1 MTRHGQPRGGPTA
14 GFVVA
19 FCVTVTGFVVTAGG
33 VGRAAGSTAN
43 RAAAS
48 ASAVTGLS
56 QAVQADLARL
66 TRAVGVTPRTVVTRD
81 RLLWVGG
88 LAVAMSGRDAQAR
101 ARDFLGEYPALFGLD
116 GPALLGPA
124 RVLEWAGGRVVRFE
138 ARLRGL
144 PVWGQSLVVRTVG
157 SVVTAAGGGIEPIVR
172 VDGAQVRLSRQR
184 VRRAIEKKTGRR
196 VSRVLGPGYFVHKG
210 RAELSWVAVVGL
222 PRKPWILELLVLDR
236 TGAVVFAH
244 PGIVEAH
251 GYVYDPNP
259 VVAGDYE
266 DVELENLVSTTNLDG
281 TYARTFQCGSGGN
294 DPSTP
299 CSNRFQIATPDSD
312 GNYYYE
318 PIDPSSSDPFAEV
331 QAYYHADRFNRWLE
345 DHIGFVWT
353 CGGSRAMDVHV
364 NWDTDNAFYADAN
377 GDPNGCGD
385 VTLGQGQIDYSYD
398 ADVLYHEFTHGMVEH
413 TADLGCPDVGVCIDS
428 QGLNMIPNSIN
439 EGMADYFSMT
449 FTGDPNLG
457 EYAGTETGDGYIR
470 TGLNQDQCPWDLM
483 GESHYDGQ
491 IWMGGMWSVRQALGA
506 DLADQIV
513 YGTLLSLPTDADF
526 AVAAATVTQ
535 TVNEMHSQ
543 GLLTAQQVQTVAGI
557 IGPSHRGMVDC
568 HRIVPL
574 DHRPAGKDVAYGYG
588 MPTYQGYIDQW
599 PMPLQWTMAV
609 PENGRQLIFQITDY
623 YQMGALWTVYV
634 RRDQPVE
641 IDWDAQ
647 GNITVV
653 ADYTFPNNQS
663 QVVINQTSDPGLVPG
678 TYYMTLV
685 YTASNDYGG
694 LWQLAG
700 SVQTGVV
707 QPDAGLRDG
716 MQGDGGRRDAWF
728 FDGSVHSGD
737 GGDAGDGGLSSTT
750 IPGSVSPRPGCSCRS
765 EDGFGGDWFF
775 VLMGLMGLMALGRRR
790 RREGPSHRARNA

>member
-1 MTRHGQPRGGPTA
+1 
-14 GFVVA
+14 VV
-19 FCVTVTGFVVTAGG
+19 
-33 VGRAAGSTAN
+33 
-43 RAAAS
+43 
-48 ASAVTGLS
+48 GLS

-66 TRAVGVTPRTVVTRD
+66 ARALGVTPTTVVTRG
-81 RLLWVGG
+81 RLRWVGG
-88 LAVAMSGRDAQAR
+88 LDLAMSGRDAQAR
-101 ARDFLGEYPALFGLD
+101 AQAFLLQYPALFGLD
-116 GPALLGPA
+116 GPALLGSA
-124 RVLEWAGGRVVRFE
+124 RALDWAGGRVVRFD

-144 PVWGQSLVVRTVG
+144 PVWGQSIVVRTVG
-157 SVVTAAGGGIEPIVR
+157 SVVTAAGGGLEPIST
-172 VDGAQVRLSRQR
+172 VDGAFPRLTRQQVRQAVEAKS
-184 VRRAIEKKTGRR
+184 GRP

-210 RAELSWVAVVGL
+210 RAHLTWVVVVAV
-222 PRKPWILELLVLDR
+222 PRRPWILELLVSDR
-236 TGAVVFAH
+236 TGAVLFAH

-259 VVAGDYE
+259 VVAGDDE
-266 DVELENLVSTTNLDG
+266 DVELENLVSAAHLDG
-281 TYARTFQCGSGGN
+281 TYARSFQCGSGAH
-294 DPSTP
+294 DPNVP
-299 CSNRFQIATPDSD
+299 CSNRFQSATPDSD
-312 GNYYYE
+312 GNYYYD

-331 QAYYHADRFNRWLE
+331 QAYYHVDKFNRWLE

-353 CGGSRAMDVHV
+353 CGSSRAMDVHV
-364 NWDTDNAFYADAN
+364 NWDIDNAFYGDAN
-377 GDPNGCGD
+377 GDPNSCGD

-398 ADVLYHEFTHGMVEH
+398 ADVIYHEFTHGMVEH
-413 TADLGCPDVGVCIDS
+413 TANLGCPDVGVCIDN
-428 QGLNMIPNSIN
+428 QGINMIPNSIN

-457 EYAGTETGDGYIR
+457 EYGGTETGQPYIR
-470 TGLNQDQCPWDLM
+470 TGTNQNQCPWDLI

-506 DLADQIV
+506 DLSDQIV

-526 AVAAATVTQ
+526 SVAAATVTQ
-535 TVNEMHSQ
+535 TVNEMQGQ

-557 IGPSHRGMVDC
+557 IGSSQRGMVDC

-574 DHRPAGKDVAYGYG
+574 DYRPAGKDAIYGYG

-599 PMPLQWTMAV
+599 PMPLQWSIEV
-609 PENGRQLIFQITDY
+609 PSDGTKLTFQIVDN
-623 YQMGALWTVYV
+623 YQVGNLWTVYV

-641 IDWDAQ
+641 IDWDVH

-694 LWQLAG
+694 LWQFSG

-716 MQGDGGRRDAWF
+716 MQADGRLRDAGF

-765 EDGFGGDWFF
+765 EGGSGAGWFF
-775 VLMGLMGLMALGRRR
+775 VLVGLLGLILLGRRR
-790 RREGPSHRARNA
+790 SAGSPRHSRNA